1 MCTFLFTLG
10 CATRQFVPR
19 TNLRSP
25 HPDHARIYVKRASA
39 YGAVARTVQVEDNGR
54 IVGKVGN
61 GGILVWDRP
70 PGMMRLSL
78 TPSWGTVAKYS
89 SPLNQKVNA
98 GKIYMFKLATGG
110 DHYFHLTPEPAFP
123 VAKPPSSVSKIAP
136 VAKPGVTAATK
147 KEPIKT
153 YSESHKEKLE
163 PNLLSNLSEK
173 DTTPPRIYLSQRAIK
188 IVSSAKNTIRGQAID
203 ESAVALVYV
212 NRREAQ
218 IDEKGNFQ
226 TDILLKPG
234 LNNVVIEAIDI
245 FNNKATKTFTMT
257 RKPQVAKKPE
267 PKEDILDIK
276 GKYYAVIIGINNY
289 KYLDSLQ
296 TAVNDAK
303 EVGRVLKD
311 SYGFETI
318 SLINQ
323 RATRG
328 NIVSELNK
336 LRRKLSS
343 DDKLLIYYAGHGYFD
358 ENTKKAYWLPV
369 DAERSDDT
377 NWILAERITSN
388 LKRIPAK
395 HILVVSDS
403 CYSGTLTRTAQVDLF
418 SKETRLNYINKILNK
433 DARVLI
439 ASGGNEPVADSGGGG
454 HSVFAEAFI
463 KALKQVDKKVFLAEE
478 LFVGYI
484 KESVAGKADQIPE
497 YSLIKNSGHDGGD
510 FIFIKKSF

>member
-1 MCTFLFTLG
+1 M
-10 CATRQFVPR
+10 
-19 TNLRSP
+19 
-25 HPDHARIYVKRASA
+25 
-39 YGAVARTVQVEDNGR
+39 
-54 IVGKVGN
+54 
-61 GGILVWDRP
+61 
-70 PGMMRLSL
+70 
-78 TPSWGTVAKYS
+78 
-89 SPLNQKVNA
+89 
-98 GKIYMFKLATGG
+98 
-110 DHYFHLTPEPAFP
+110 
-123 VAKPPSSVSKIAP
+123 
-136 VAKPGVTAATK
+136 
-147 KEPIKT
+147 
-153 YSESHKEKLE
+153 
-163 PNLLSNLSEK
+163 
-173 DTTPPRIYLSQRAIK
+173 
-188 IVSSAKNTIRGQAID
+188 
-203 ESAVALVYV
+203 YV
-212 NRREAQ
+212 NNRETQ

-226 TDILLKPG
+226 TEILLKPG
-234 LNNVVIEAIDI
+234 PNNVIIEGIDI
-245 FNNKATKTFTMT
+245 YNNKATKTFTLT
-257 RKPQVAKKPE
+257 RKPQVSKKPD
-267 PKEDILDIK
+267 PKEDILNIK

-303 EVGRVLKD
+303 EVERVLRD

-343 DDKLLIYYAGHGYFD
+343 DDKLLIYYAGHGHFD

-369 DAERSDDT
+369 DAERSNDT
-377 NWILAERITSN
+377 NWIMAERITSN
-388 LKRIPAK
+388 LKRIPAR

-403 CYSGTLTRTAQVDLF
+403 CYSGTLTRTAKVDLF

-454 HSVFAEAFI
+454 HSVFAGAFI
-463 KALKQVDKKVFLAEE
+463 KALKQADKKVFLAEE

-484 KESVAGKADQIPE
+484 KESVAGKADQILE